1 MSKDTF
7 TGRTRFR
14 VHKQWRKPDTLV
26 LQAEFTGKRWHYGPY
41 DCSSYTQVYWVD
53 VKPEWM
59 LGTNPEW
66 EFNLQVD
73 YE

>member
-14 VHKQWRKPDTLV
+14 VHKQWRKPNVLV
-26 LQAEFTGKRWHYGPY
+26 LQAEFIGTRVDLDGWNCR
-41 DCSSYTQVYWVD
+41 SYKETYWTD

-66 EFNLQVD
+66 EFNLQVA